1 MTCMDSA
8 ATRLPVVGSTRS
20 PDSGA
25 ESARTPRADA
35 LTRTWA
41 GSLIITSAME
51 IVPSREKATSK
62 TSGKARKSKAKDP
75 AAAAAK
81 KERDA
86 ALARVREAVVA
97 RVRERFA
104 RDMKVLDACEALF
117 APNVDIETLENSGAI
132 LRQQDYQ
139 DCVKER
145 TLRGLCGYPLCSA
158 SPSPTQDCGSSFTV
172 ILQRPGHLHTK
183 VFSSLCRTFA
193 CIVS

>member
-1 MTCMDSA
+1 
-8 ATRLPVVGSTRS
+8 
-20 PDSGA
+20 
-25 ESARTPRADA
+25 
-35 LTRTWA
+35 
-41 GSLIITSAME
+41 ME
-51 IVPSREKATSK
+51 IVPSR

-117 APNVDIETLENSGAI
+117 APNVDIETLENSGTI

-158 SPSPTQDCGSSFTV
+158 SPSPTKDCGSSFTV

-183 VFSSLCRTFA
+183 VSFISISNIV
-193 CIVS
+193 CIVSEHPTAVHKCSHLTGHIHREESTTALMDVTPLPASSWIRYPAHIE